1 MTNASNVLW
10 YKHPAKTWVHSLL
23 LGNGKL
29 GGAFYGRVQQETV
42 ELNLDSLWSGYP
54 GRKSYTRENPYE
66 VYKKARE
73 LSLAGK
79 NCEAEDLIEAEFAGG
94 DSMFYLPLGKLII
107 SSKSNLKARN
117 YKRQLDLR
125 NAVHTVT
132 YDLKKTAYKTESFI
146 SAPKDVMVIRT
157 VADGDEKINLN
168 ITIQNE
174 LRHEVSTDGTFLR
187 LEGTCPSDIV
197 EVNNKSTDVYLD
209 GDQKGMDFC
218 CLSAFDSDGKI
229 KFNKKSVSV
238 ENASYLTIYLGA
250 DSSFIDWKTLPTK
263 EYIAPCENK
272 IKATMA
278 EDYEAVKAEHIA
290 DYQSYYNR
298 VELDL
303 GNSQKDGTTTSS
315 RLREFLLKKNDI
327 ELYALLFNFGRY
339 LAISASRPGSQA
351 MNLQGIWTY
360 RKYSPWRSNY
370 TVNINTE
377 MNYWP
382 LLPCAMP
389 ELCEPLNT
397 FVEELSVA
405 GQWTAKELYN
415 ARGFTCH
422 HNVDLWRHS
431 TPVSGCASWLFWNMA
446 GAWFTRH
453 LYEFYEYTGDVNFL
467 KEKAYPVILES
478 AKFCLDILVEDKDG
492 YLIACP
498 STSPENKYYDDNK
511 VDIAVSQTT
520 TMTMSIIKENFLN
533 ALNCADILG
542 VENDPVIAEIK
553 EALPKLLPFRIGKDG
568 RLMEWYEER
577 PEEQVKHRHVSH
589 LYALYPANLIDVDN
603 TPDLVQAARKTLE
616 VRGDRGTGWSLGW
629 KINFHSR
636 LRDGNR
642 ALKLVNDQL
651 RYIPNPEIRGRGGT
665 YPNML
670 DAHPPFQ
677 IDGNFGATSGIAQMF
692 VQSFGNRSLIL
703 PALPDEWKDGSVKG
717 LAIKGGAN
725 INIEWK
731 NGALSCLTAI
741 GKGEFEFVY
750 GDKCVTV
757 ELDGT
762 EKEIKF

>member
-1 MTNASNVLW
+1 MTNASNLLW

-29 GGAFYGRVQQETV
+29 GGAFYGRVDTETV
-42 ELNLDSLWSGYP
+42 ELNLDTLWSGYP
-54 GRKSYTRENPYE
+54 GRESYTQKNPYE
-66 VYKKARE
+66 AFKKAQE

-79 NCEAEDLIEAEFAGG
+79 NFEAQELIEAEIAGG
-94 DSMFYLPLGKLII
+94 DSMFYMPLGKLII

-125 NAVHTVT
+125 TAVHTVT

-146 SAPKDVMVIRT
+146 SAPKDVMVIKT

-174 LRHEVSTDGTFLR
+174 LRHEVSTDGEFLR
-187 LEGTCPSDIV
+187 LVGTCPSENPEEGDWF
-197 EVNNKSTDVYLD
+197 TDVYLD
-209 GDQKGMDFC
+209 DDKKGMDFC
-218 CLSAFDSDGKI
+218 CLTAFDSDGKI

-250 DSSFIDWKTLPTK
+250 ESSFIDWKTLPTK
-263 EYIAPCENK
+263 EYISPCEEK
-272 IKATMA
+272 VRAAKA
-278 EDYEAVKAEHIA
+278 EDYEAIKAEHIA

-303 GNSQKDGTTTSS
+303 GNSKKEGTTTSS
-315 RLREFLLKKNDI
+315 RLREFLLKKNDN

-339 LAISASRPGSQA
+339 LAISASRPGSQPT
-351 MNLQGIWTY
+351 NLQGIWTY

-382 LLPCAMP
+382 ILPCAMP

-397 FVEELSVA
+397 FVEELAEA
-405 GQWTAKELYN
+405 GQWAAKEIYG

-422 HNVDLWRHS
+422 HNVDLWRHN
-431 TPVSGCASWLFWNMA
+431 TPVSGCASWLFWNMS

-453 LYEFYEYTGDVNFL
+453 LFEYYEYTGDVNYL
-467 KEKAYPVILES
+467 REKAFPVILES

-498 STSPENKYYDDNK
+498 STSPENKFFDENGN
-511 VDIAVSQTT
+511 ITAVSQTT
-520 TMTMSIIKENFLN
+520 TMTMSIIKENFIN

-542 VENDPVIAEIK
+542 IENDSVIDEIK

-568 RLMEWYEER
+568 RLMEWYEEYK
-577 PEEQVKHRHVSH
+577 EEEVKHRHVSH
-589 LYALYPANLIDVDN
+589 LYALYPANLIDVDL
-603 TPDLVQAARKTLE
+603 TPELTAAAKKTLDI
-616 VRGDRGTGWSLGW
+616 RGDRGTGWSLGW
-629 KINFHSR
+629 KINFHAR
-636 LRDGNR
+636 LRDGQK

-651 RYIPNPEIRGRGGT
+651 RYIPNPEVRGRGGT

-692 VQSFGNRSLIL
+692 VQSFGNRALIL
-703 PALPDEWKDGSVKG
+703 PALPNEFKNGSVKG
-717 LAIKGGAN
+717 LAIKGGATVT
-725 INIEWK
+725 IEWK
-731 NGALSCLTAI
+731 NGSLSHLKAKGT
-741 GKGEFEFVY
+741 GEFEFVY

-757 ELDGT
+757 TLDVSET
-762 EKEIKF
+762 EIKF